1 MVSLGLSFVFGV
13 KTGLLRQ
20 DPLFSRII
28 KIYNITQN
36 FKSNFEINNINY
48 WLDYWILMYS
58 KAVKFIGTKRD
69 LFFLSYE
76 TLKMSPEKQLNKI
89 YKIIDEKFEFKNSQ
103 IFNKPEVEVL
113 YKVDK
118 KKLKIANDLYSFI
131 KNYKI

>member
-1 MVSLGLSFVFGV
+1 M
-13 KTGLLRQ
+13 RQ

-28 KIYNITQN
+28 KIYNFTQI

-48 WLDYWILMYS
+48 WLDYWIFIYS
-58 KAVKFIGTKRD
+58 KGSKFIQTKRD

-76 TLKMSPEKQLNKI
+76 SLKTSPEKQLNKI
-89 YKIIDEKFEFKNSQ
+89 NNIIDEKFEFKNSQ
-103 IFNKPEVEVL
+103 IFNKPGVEVP

-131 KNYKI
+131 KITKFDFDKFLNM